1 MCVHYCKSLRPRER
15 TRVIIYIMTKNL
27 IPNPTRVQIFENQV
41 FGRVRTLV
49 NEQGEPLFCLK
60 DVCAA
65 LALDGR
71 QVVRRLDDGVVSK
84 HLILDILGR
93 RQMASFVNED
103 GLYDVILD
111 SLHFAVRP
119 SGNRR
124 KIKLIQT

>member
-1 MCVHYCKSLRPRER
+1 
-15 TRVIIYIMTKNL
+15 MTKNL